1 MLRANTD
8 EANAG
13 AQPMS
18 SAGDGAQPSSG
29 GEGGFSDNPHVFA
42 GFSDAEVTVFDR
54 VDRVDL
60 SSDDDGLANY
70 RQQGPQTGEGSLLQ
84 AKEELDEEE
93 KEEVKVEEEE
103 KEEFDSDNCP
113 TPDIGAKPTHAE
125 YDRLMIE
132 LISTNMQ
139 PFGKGTKSQPS
150 AREIVVDQKYVPWK
164 AGIPPGLKD
173 DLATQTQCT
182 FSWRPARPDPATGR
196 AKPNAP
202 KGKILKISGP
212 VHQLL
217 EARQIVLDAMWQEAF
232 NRRSVQSDVRDEGSA
247 EHFARSRAQPK
258 WNEERKALA
267 QEKMADFSGTKV
279 PWWETRQTARAA
291 VKTAQSYA
299 EGSAYKRPKQ
309 EEQGLSPRFTR
320 QDLEDVARQAAFEAT
335 AAQRQEASSS
345 GCCAPLWDW
354 GGWPT
359 SQGGKG
365 GKQGGEARSRAQPNW
380 NEARGSRESYSQ
392 WLRRRDEEDWLRD
405 EQTRG
410 HSADE
415 EEEDPY
421 WRQQQAKET
430 AHWKAKPQQQEEFS
444 TALNNLRAKNQ
455 AKKRAQTSDP
465 SSDEGAQPARPR
477 IFLVAE
483 DARRALNDQRYKF
496 ELGRGA
502 AATALVKEEFFDW
515 DTARLA
521 RVESKGVARGQE
533 QAGMEQRLGRNRK
546 ARKPLGSYSFFLQ
559 IPGPQALRLRGYYRP
574 LSPLAS

>member
-42 GFSDAEVTVFDR
+42 GLSDAEVGG

-247 EHFARSRAQPK
+247 EHLARSRAQPK

-365 GKQGGEARSRAQPNW
+365 GKDDLRVQGGAWRNPD
-380 NEARGSRESYSQ
+380 EARGSR
-392 WLRRRDEEDWLRD
+392 DEERNR
-405 EQTRG
+405 ERRG
-410 HSADE
+410 WGWGSARRWEEE

-421 WRQQQAKET
+421 WRQQQAKEI
-430 AHWKAKPQQQEEFS
+430 AHWKAKPAREDFS
-444 TALNNLRAKNQ
+444 QALANLRAQNKE
-455 AKKRAQTSDP
+455 KKRAQASDP

-502 AATALVKEEFFDW
+502 AATCLVKEEFFDW